1 MKTSHLPL
9 NPLTKALALG
19 LLLAATGLASCTT
32 IRGAG
37 RDVSAGGNAV
47 ADAATN
53 VQRDLA
59 ISKAEQDAKDERER
73 KAAERR
79 AKRGY

>member
-1 MKTSHLPL
+1 MTSSHHPL
-9 NPLTKALALG
+9 RPLGKALVVG
-19 LLLAATGLASCTT
+19 LVLAATGLASCNT

-37 RDVSAGGNAV
+37 RDVSAGGDAV
-47 ADAATN
+47 ADAATS

-59 ISKAEQDAKDERER
+59 ISKAKQDAKDERER